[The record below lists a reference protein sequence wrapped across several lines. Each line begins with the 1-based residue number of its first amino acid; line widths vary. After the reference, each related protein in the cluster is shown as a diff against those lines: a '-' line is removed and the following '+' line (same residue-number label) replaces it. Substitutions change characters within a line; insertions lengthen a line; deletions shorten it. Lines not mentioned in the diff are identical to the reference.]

1 MARYLNS
8 DAIPLYNPIEE
19 YLNST
24 GHWDGKDRIRA
35 LADLVPC
42 NNPYWRELYRWF
54 LSMTAHWQN
63 IDRQHGNNTSPYWSE
78 PKAIV
83 KVPSAASCCHRTA
96 LRIYRQY
103 RTSKS
108 YGAERSLGRFFLI
121 NIDEFDQI
129 SVNQQ
134 GFQHLLQKPVA
145 NLRKPY
151 GTAIQEIRRYAS
163 FIATSNQ
170 KDLLTDPSGSRR
182 FICIEVTGPIHT
194 NVTINYRQLYAQAMD
209 AIAKGERYWLDDS
222 DEAIL
227 KQTNREFE
235 QPTLL
240 EQLFLC
246 HFHPAENEEEG
257 DWMTPMEILSFLQTK
272 TKDRLSINKV
282 ALFGRALHKLGI
294 SSRRKT
300 RGTEYHV
307 VKKE

>member
-1 MARYLNS
+1 M
-8 DAIPLYNPIEE
+8 
-19 YLNST
+19 
-24 GHWDGKDRIRA
+24 
-35 LADLVPC
+35 
-42 NNPYWRELYRWF
+42 
-54 LSMTAHWQN
+54 
-63 IDRQHGNNTSPYWSE
+63 
-78 PKAIV
+78 
-83 KVPSAASCCHRTA
+83 
-96 LRIYRQY
+96 
-103 RTSKS
+103 
-108 YGAERSLGRFFLI
+108 
-121 NIDEFDQI
+121 
-129 SVNQQ
+129 
-134 GFQHLLQKPVA
+134 A

-235 QPTLL
+235 QPTPL

-272 TKDRLSINKV
+272 TKTGCPSIKWLCSDVHSTNW
-282 ALFGRALHKLGI
+282 ASAAAGRQEEQNI
-294 SSRRKT
+294 M
-300 RGTEYHV
+300 
-307 VKKE
+307 